1 MAESRAQDAT
11 AQRFWCHE
19 CSADVATRVDAAS
32 EEMCCQQCGG
42 NFVEEIEEVG
52 ALGFAA
58 ALFRASMRWLLG
70 CVETG
75 ARAFSQDDPP
85 QEFEVAVEQ
94 PTSASSATI
103 TTTEA
108 SARSTGSTATTNTQ
122 TEPRTATTGTATS
135 LQFEPLASEET
146 AQQHVVRQMYETPT
160 ASRPSPSTSLMQFLS
175 GAPGRGTRIMSSN
188 GNPVEFYIS
197 ESGDAGDAA
206 GVWGALGGMLPMLAG
221 NLGDYAFG
229 NMSTVINQLM
239 QNDPNR
245 VRTGSLLLHL
255 CFSPPASKEVVEK
268 LPKVKITQSDV
279 DGSAECPVCKD
290 FFVVDDEV
298 HQLPC
303 DHSFHPDCILP
314 WLKQHNSCPL
324 CRFEL
329 PTDDPDY
336 ENRRRRRRSSIPT
349 HSLLCLL
356 VQHRAEAMAA
366 YAEAIRLCYRIED
379 EATEATLVR
388 RPQRIPL
395 ASSDTTLT
403 RPLLLLQTSQLQ
415 KLQRHADALTRVESL
430 ATESTRDDGVE
441 SERRSFKAAFDDLA
455 TPNGL
460 LPKNQLRL
468 LAKELGTLVPLSDNE
483 VDEIWKQV
491 RSSCPGYGGG
501 SELTPGC
508 LTFSTAERQSPP
520 QSRRFF
526 NIAE

>member
-1 MAESRAQDAT
+1 MAESRVQDAPT
-11 AQRFWCHE
+11 GQRFWCHE

-42 NFVEEIEEVG
+42 NFVEEIEE
-52 ALGFAA
+52 
-58 ALFRASMRWLLG
+58 
-70 CVETG
+70 
-75 ARAFSQDDPP
+75 
-85 QEFEVAVEQ
+85 FEVAVEQ
-94 PTSASSATI
+94 PTSASSAT
-103 TTTEA
+103 TTTTGA
-108 SARSTGSTATTNTQ
+108 SGRSTGSTATTNTQ
-122 TEPRTATTGTATS
+122 TEPRTATAGTATS
-135 LQFEPLASEET
+135 RADADGGVNLQFEQLTSEEM
-146 AQQHVVRQMYETPT
+146 AQQHGVRQMYETPT

-206 GVWGALGGMLPMLAG
+206 GVWGALGGMFPMLAG

-245 VRTGSLLLHL
+245 VRSA
-255 CFSPPASKEVVEK
+255 PPASKEVVEK

-336 ENRRRRRRSSIPT
+336 ESRRRST
-349 HSLLCLL
+349 
-356 VQHRAEAMAA
+356 
-366 YAEAIRLCYRIED
+366 
-379 EATEATLVR
+379 
-388 RPQRIPL
+388 
-395 ASSDTTLT
+395 SS
-403 RPLLLLQTSQLQ
+403 
-415 KLQRHADALTRVESL
+415 
-430 ATESTRDDGVE
+430 
-441 SERRSFKAAFDDLA
+441 
-455 TPNGL
+455 
-460 LPKNQLRL
+460 
-468 LAKELGTLVPLSDNE
+468 
-483 VDEIWKQV
+483 
-491 RSSCPGYGGG
+491 
-501 SELTPGC
+501 
-508 LTFSTAERQSPP
+508 
-520 QSRRFF
+520 
-526 NIAE
+526 